1 MYSTRSRSGVI
12 GGCQPART
20 ADNVIRVC
28 SAARAQSWRFGSFE
42 SPLMAVRR
50 MASLP
55 GSKCQA

>member
-1 MYSTRSRSGVI
+1 MGEMPRGRRLPGHL
-12 GGCQPART
+12 ART
-20 ADNVIRVC
+20 ADKVIRVC

-55 GSKCQA
+55 GSTCQA